1 MKKCLY
7 LYLPALLIL
16 LCTSCSVSKF
26 IPENSY
32 LLDQVQI
39 NADNRSI
46 KTVGLESYIR
56 QNPNSKWFN
65 TIKVPMHIYA
75 LSGTDSSK
83 GFNRFLRK
91 LGSEPVIYDHE
102 LAERSR
108 LEIEK
113 AVRNTGYI
121 RASVQLEEKIKKQK
135 LKLIYQIKAG
145 KPYAIGRFSYDVQ
158 DTLLANYMLGDS
170 VKSLIRTGMPLDV
183 NLLNEE
189 RQRVTQLLQN
199 KGYYKFNKD
208 YIVFQADT
216 MRNSYNVNLTM
227 RVLPYQPTKEANLQP
242 HEQYRI
248 GEINF
253 IVDKEINRIDE
264 ATLLTYD
271 SLTLGGSTIYYAHDR
286 YLRPKTL
293 MNFSRIRK
301 GELYSERDV
310 QNSYV
315 SLGRLGA
322 LKYSNISFKERK
334 SEGQNWLDTYVMM
347 AKGRNQ
353 SVGFE
358 VEGTN
363 SAGDLGAAAS
373 VSYQHRNFFKGSEN
387 FTIRLRGAYEAVTG
401 LEGNYAND
409 SYLEYGIETS
419 LQFPE
424 FKFPFLSA
432 DFKRRVRATSEV
444 SLMYNS
450 QYRPEFMR
458 TSASA
463 AWRYRWS
470 NQRSQH
476 RFSLIDVNYLYIPES
491 SMSTDFRD
499 YLNQLYEHSSLIYYS
514 YADQFIVSMG
524 YSYTYNSTGNSLI
537 KTPTR
542 SSHSVRINIEEAGN
556 LLYGASR
563 LAFGS
568 PADPEKGYVL
578 ANIPFAQY
586 VKGDFEYTRNFM
598 IDPKNSLVF
607 RAGLGIAFPYGN
619 STALPFEKRYFS
631 GGANS
636 VRGWSIRTLG
646 PGSSALLEDNSL
658 NTLLCNGDMKID
670 LNVEYRTHLFWKMHG
685 ALFIDAGN
693 IWNLQSDSYYNDGSN
708 FKFNRFYKEL
718 AVAYGVGFRLDL
730 DFLVLRFD
738 SGMKAI
744 NPMESGKDKYPVVRP
759 NFSRDFAFHFAVG
772 YPF

>member
-1 MKKCLY
+1 M
-7 LYLPALLIL
+7 
-16 LCTSCSVSKF
+16 LCSSCSVSKF

-39 NADNRSI
+39 ESDTRTI
-46 KTVGLESYIR
+46 KTVELEGYIR

-65 TIKVPMHIYA
+65 TVKVPLHIYA
-75 LSGTDSSK
+75 LSGIDSSK

-91 LGSEPVIYDHE
+91 LGSEPVIYNRE

-108 LEIEK
+108 LELEK
-113 AVRNTGYI
+113 AVRNMGYM
-121 RASVQLEEKIKKQK
+121 RASVRLDERVKRKK
-135 LKLIYQIKAG
+135 LKLAYQIKAG
-145 KPYAIGRFSYDVQ
+145 HPYTIETFTYDIQDDQVASYILA
-158 DTLLANYMLGDS
+158 DTI
-170 VKSLIRTGMPLDV
+170 KSLINSGMTLNV
-183 NLLNEE
+183 NQLNEE
-189 RQRVTQLLQN
+189 RQRVTKELQN
-199 KGYYKFNKD
+199 SGFYKFNKD

-216 MRNSYNVNLTM
+216 IRDSYKVALTL
-227 RVLPYQPTKEANLQP
+227 RVLPYQSTKGENFQP

-248 GEINF
+248 GDISF
-253 IVDKEINRIDE
+253 IVDQEINRIDA

-271 SLTLGGSTIYYAHDR
+271 SVALAGSKIYYADDR

-293 MNFSRIRK
+293 LNFNRIRK
-301 GELYSERDV
+301 GELYSERNV

-315 SLGRLGA
+315 SFGRLGA
-322 LKYSNISFKERK
+322 LKYSNISFTERTVD
-334 SEGQNWLDTYVMM
+334 GQKWLDTYIMM

-373 VSYQHRNFFKGSEN
+373 VSYQHRNFFRGSEN

-424 FKFPFLSA
+424 FKFPFLTS

-470 NQRSQH
+470 GQYSQH
-476 RFSLIDVNYLYIPES
+476 RFSLIDVNYLYIPGS
-491 SMSTDFRD
+491 SMSVDFKE
-499 YLNQLYEHSSLIYYS
+499 YLDQLYQHSSLIYYS

-556 LLYGASR
+556 LFYGVSR

-568 PADPEKGYVL
+568 PSDPEKGYVL

-586 VKGDFEYTRNFM
+586 VKGDFEYTRNLM

-646 PGSSALLEDNSL
+646 PGSSALLENNSL

-670 LNVEYRTHLFWKMHG
+670 LNVEYRTHLFWKMYG

-693 IWNLQSDSYYNDGSN
+693 IWNLQKDSYYNDGSE
-708 FKFNRFYKEL
+708 FKFHTFYKEL

-738 SGMKAI
+738 GGMKAV
-744 NPMESGKDKYPVVRP
+744 NPMETGKDKYPVVHP